1 MKDFRKKNS
10 VVYFSM
16 LVCSVVLGIAL
27 LLTSLLV
34 GKIPISAIPG
44 FILVLAVT
52 LSMYRSQLYVSLTSD
67 SIIIKNATQ
76 FNKDV
81 SYHIPD
87 IDIVR
92 IEHSFI
98 NGYSIGIK
106 RGYTTDVYKL
116 SLVGKQQIALL
127 KSELS
132 ARGIKIS

>member
-1 MKDFRKKNS
+1 MKDFRKKNN
-10 VVYFSM
+10 VVYLLM

-27 LLTSLLV
+27 LFISFVV
-34 GKIPISAIPG
+34 GHFPFQAIPG
-44 FILVLAVT
+44 FMLVLVVT

-76 FNKDV
+76 CNKDV

-87 IDIVR
+87 IDTVWIKY
-92 IEHSFI
+92 SSI

-106 RGYTTDVYKL
+106 RGYTTDVYRL
-116 SLVGKQQIALL
+116 SLVGKQEITLL